1 MGKVRLTMGLQ
12 QFERRLERLVEG
24 VFAKAFRSGLQPVE
38 VGRRLT
44 REMDIHR
51 THGVRGVVAPNAFE
65 IALSPADHQRFDPF
79 ADTLVRDLG
88 EMARQHA
95 RDEGY
100 AFLGPVEITLEVDP
114 SLTPGMF
121 LVSGEVR
128 EGRGGGPVGSLLL
141 PDGNRI
147 AIGDDPVTI
156 GRLPDCE
163 IVLDDRNVSR
173 RHAEVR
179 RQGNGFVVV
188 DLDSTNGTKVNG
200 SRAAEQR
207 LRPGDRI
214 ELGEAVLELVEA

>member
-1 MGKVRLTMGLQ
+1 MGLQ

-65 IALSPADHQRFDPF
+65 IALSPADHQRFEPF

-100 AFLGPVEITLEVDP
+100 AFLGAVEITLEVDP

-128 EGRGGGPVGSLLL
+128 EGKGGGPVGSLLL

-147 AIGDDPVTI
+147 SIGDDPVTI

-179 RQGNGFVVV
+179 RQANGFVVV

-200 SRAAEQR
+200 AGAKERR
-207 LRPGDRI
+207 LEDGDEI
-214 ELGEAVLELVEA
+214 TLGSTKIRFEAS

>member
-1 MGKVRLTMGLQ
+1 MGLQ

-44 REMDIHR
+44 REMDLHR
-51 THGVRGVVAPNAFE
+51 THGVRGLVAPNSFE
-65 IALSPADHQRFDPF
+65 IALAPPDHQRFEPF

-100 AFLGPVEITLEVDP
+100 TFLGPVEITLETDQ

-141 PDGNRI
+141 ADGTRI
-147 AIGDDPVTI
+147 ALGDEPVTI
-156 GRLPDCE
+156 GRLPDCDV
-163 IVLDDRNVSR
+163 VLEDRNISR

-179 RQGNGFVVV
+179 RIPNGFVVV
-188 DLDSTNGTKVNG
+188 DLDSTNGTRVNG
-200 SRAAEQR
+200 ANVKERR
-207 LRPGDRI
+207 LEDGDEI
-214 ELGEAVLELVEA
+214 TLGSSKIRFEAS

>member
-1 MGKVRLTMGLQ
+1 MGLQ

-44 REMDIHR
+44 REMDLHR
-51 THGVRGVVAPNAFE
+51 TVGVRGVIAPNWFE
-65 IALSPADHQRFDPF
+65 IALAPADHQRFEPF

-95 RDEGY
+95 RDERY
-100 AFLGPVEITLEVDP
+100 LFLGPVEITLEVDT

-121 LVSGEVR
+121 LLSGEVR

-141 PDGNRI
+141 PDGNRLP
-147 AIGDDPVTI
+147 IGDDPLTI
-156 GRLPDCE
+156 GRMPDCDV
-163 IVLDDRNVSR
+163 VLEDRNVSR

-179 RQGNGFVVV
+179 RVPGGFAVV

-200 SRAAEQR
+200 AGVKERR
-207 LRPGDRI
+207 LEDGDEIVVGASVLRF
-214 ELGEAVLELVEA
+214 EAS